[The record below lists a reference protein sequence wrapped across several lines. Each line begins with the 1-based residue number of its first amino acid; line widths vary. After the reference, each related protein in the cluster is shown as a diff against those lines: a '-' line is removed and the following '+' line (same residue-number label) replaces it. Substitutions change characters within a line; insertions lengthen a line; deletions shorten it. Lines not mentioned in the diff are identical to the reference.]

1 MNDKM
6 NNRMGGR
13 DGWRVSL
20 FISNIGVRVGLGDGY
35 RRRRGGE
42 KRDER
47 GIVWDVRVD
56 VFRWGPDSIWQT
68 PGHKRK
74 KMVVPWY
81 LGAQS

>member
-6 NNRMGGR
+6 NDRMGRR

-20 FISNIGVRVGLGDGY
+20 LISNIGVRLGLGDGY

-42 KRDER
+42 KRDKS

-56 VFRWGPDSIWQT
+56 VFRLGPDSIWQT
-68 PGHKRK
+68 AGHKRK
-74 KMVVPWY
+74 KMVVPCY
-81 LGAQS
+81 LGAQT